1 MLYKILVSFIVVLFI
16 SVYAGSL
23 YVNSESGTPP
33 ANMTGAPGTTA
44 NCTSCH
50 SPGTGGSGTF
60 NITFNGGMN
69 HYLPGQT
76 YPMSVTIA
84 QEGQKRWGFS
94 MVARN
99 SDNQNVGSWIPTN
112 TDSKTFAGSTH
123 IGHKNAPVMTGAYTF
138 NFSWTAPAAA
148 ATGNITFYAS
158 GNAANNDGNSTDDYI
173 YFNTLTISE
182 AVPQATI
189 HLKLLLQGAVVPGT
203 ATMHTQLNSQNLLPT
218 AQPFNTNPWNYP
230 GTETVQTFTPDVT
243 DWVLLE
249 ARSATNNNLILARK
263 AALLLSNGT
272 LKDAN
277 GNPGVTFDALP
288 VGSYYIAV
296 KHRNHLAALSASPIN
311 LPNGS
316 NCPAGNACDF
326 TLPANVTTGSQ
337 TLVNTGNNIWAISAG
352 DINQD
357 GAITYADYNAWR
369 NGIIFIPAYTAAD
382 ITLDGAVSLPDFNT
396 FAGNVGKVALPQ
408 LR

>member
-1 MLYKILVSFIVVLFI
+1 
-16 SVYAGSL
+16 
-23 YVNSESGTPP
+23 
-33 ANMTGAPGTTA
+33 
-44 NCTSCH
+44 SCH
-50 SPGTGGSGTF
+50 SPGAGGSGTF
-60 NITFNGGMN
+60 TITFNNGIN
-69 HYLPGQT
+69 QYLPGQT
-76 YPMSVTIA
+76 YPMSVTIL

-99 SDNQNVGSWIPTN
+99 SANQNVGSWIPTN
-112 TDSKTFAGSTH
+112 TDSKTFSSNTH

-138 NFSWTAPAAA
+138 HFSWTAPATP
-148 ATGNITFYAS
+148 ATGNVTFYAS
-158 GNAANNDGNSTDDYI
+158 GVAANNNSSSSGDYVYLSAVSI
-173 YFNTLTISE
+173 AET
-182 AVPQATI
+182 VPQATI
-189 HLKLLLQGAVVPGT
+189 HLKLLLQGAVTPGT
-203 ATMHTQLNSQNLLPT
+203 ATMYTNLNSQNLLPT

-249 ARSATNNNLILARK
+249 ARSATNNHLILARK
-263 AALLLSNGT
+263 AALLLNNGT

-316 NCPAGNACDF
+316 ICSTGSPCDF

-337 TLVNTGNNIWAISAG
+337 TLVNTGNNIWALPAG

-369 NGIIFIPAYTAAD
+369 NGIIFIPAYTPAD

-396 FAGNVGKVALPQ
+396 FASNVGKVALPQ